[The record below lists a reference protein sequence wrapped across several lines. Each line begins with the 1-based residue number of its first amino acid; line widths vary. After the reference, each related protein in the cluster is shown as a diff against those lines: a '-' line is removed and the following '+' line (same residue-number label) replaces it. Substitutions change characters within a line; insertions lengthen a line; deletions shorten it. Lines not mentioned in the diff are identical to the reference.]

1 MAAAA
6 AHPPH
11 CRRQHTQQPSRR
23 ATPTPTT
30 TATALLATAL
40 LGTARPLHA
49 RCCGAVLVAHGA
61 MTRCSRPIAALVLA
75 AARPFFR
82 RSRPVLGVSVSA
94 RACRHRASVLH
105 LRVGIHLPCRRDRAA
120 RCAHAANCYNFQQGA
135 TYVPSS

>member
-1 MAAAA
+1 MAGGASRKLR
-6 AHPPH
+6 HPPH

-30 TATALLATAL
+30 TATPLLATAL

-49 RCCGAVLVAHGA
+49 RCCGAVLVAHSA
-61 MTRCSRPIAALVLA
+61 MSAAASRSRPIAALVLA

-105 LRVGIHLPCRRDRAA
+105 LRVGVHGAAVGALPTAA
-120 RCAHAANCYNFQQGA
+120 R
-135 TYVPSS
+135 